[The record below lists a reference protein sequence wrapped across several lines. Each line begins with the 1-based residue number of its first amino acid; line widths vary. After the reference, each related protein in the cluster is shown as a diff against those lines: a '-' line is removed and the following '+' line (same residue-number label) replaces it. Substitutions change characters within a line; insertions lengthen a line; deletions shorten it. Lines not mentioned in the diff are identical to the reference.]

1 MYKLGCFCWLAISA
15 CFGEIYEVSTIA
27 EMDKHKGEGVLFLY
41 DIDNTL
47 VRLERSFGCD
57 QWFQYR
63 FNQLQKQMD
72 NRQEALDKA
81 LAEWTSI
88 QYISKPKEVET
99 IGKNIIAAQQNEGVM
114 LIGFTTRGL
123 SLSRCTTMQL
133 ATLGFDLSKTAPIK
147 EELFFNNGQGVIFR
161 KGVLYTAGT
170 HKGKALF
177 KFLDILNINPSKVV
191 FINDKHQNL
200 AEVEQTC
207 IERNMPFTGLR
218 YGFLDDWVSSFNP
231 KVADIQLQK
240 FLDLPSDNIK
250 IQ

>member
-1 MYKLGCFCWLAISA
+1 MNVLLLLSMVVAF

-88 QYISKPKEVET
+88 QYISKPQEVEA
-99 IGKNIIAAQQNEGVM
+99 IGKDIIASQQREGVM

-133 ATLGFDLSKTAPIK
+133 STLGFDLSKTAPSK
-147 EELFFNNGQGVIFR
+147 EELFFDNGQGVIFR
-161 KGVLYTAGT
+161 KGVLFTAGT

-177 KFLDILNINPSKVV
+177 KFLDMLHVNPSKVV

-200 AEVEQTC
+200 AEVEETC
-207 IERNMPFTGLR
+207 LERNMPFTGLR
-218 YGFLDDWVSSFNP
+218 YGFLDEWVNSFNP
-231 KVADIQLQK
+231 KVADAQLK
-240 FLDLPSDNIK
+240 SFLDIPSDSIEV
-250 IQ
+250 Q